1 MMAWSVSQHFYEFD
15 AKKCLISY
23 LCGTI
28 YEYRRTFPMKDRA

>member
-23 LCGTI
+23 PLVW
-28 YEYRRTFPMKDRA
+28 YYDRRTFPMKDRA